1 MLYSS
6 SRSFE
11 DWQEELETN
20 RDEEHQIDL
29 SSSTNT
35 TTQRERDRNSHKHNK
50 ALRKLLSKSFKEDGT
65 QQ

>member
-11 DWQEELETN
+11 DWQEELEAN

-29 SSSTNT
+29 NTTSNNT
-35 TTQRERDRNSHKHNK
+35 TTQRSSHKHNK
-50 ALRKLLSKSFKEDGT
+50 ALRKLLSKSLKEDGT